1 MNVHRKLLK
10 KMNPPSDPNFGAALE
25 DFKRGGWIVSI
36 LGGAGM
42 LARMLLEDEQ
52 HPIRFWVAKILAGVI
67 VGVIC
72 YFALWG
78 TDISGLYKSII
89 MSTAG
94 AGAPELLRLIKAKYN
109 NLAKNEEIKTTKK
122 KRRRKA

>member
-1 MNVHRKLLK
+1 MTT
-10 KMNPPSDPNFGAALE
+10 PSDPNFGAALD

-42 LARMLLEDEQ
+42 LARLLLDDEQ
-52 HPIRFWVAKILAGVI
+52 HPVRFWIARIVAGSI
-67 VGVIC
+67 VGVVC

-78 TDISGLYKSII
+78 TDISGIYKSII

-94 AGAPELLRLIKAKYN
+94 AGAPELMRYMKAKYN
-109 NLAKNEEIKTTKK
+109 NLATNEEAKGTAK

>member
-1 MNVHRKLLK
+1 MPP
-10 KMNPPSDPNFGAALE
+10 NPPTDPNFGAALD

-42 LARMLLEDEQ
+42 IARLLLDDEH
-52 HPIRFWVAKILAGVI
+52 HPVRFWIARVIAGTI
-67 VGVIC
+67 VGIIC

-78 TDISGLYKSII
+78 TEMSGIYKSVI

-94 AGAPELLRLIKAKYN
+94 AGAPELMRYVKAKYN
-109 NLAKNEEIKTTKK
+109 NLASNEEAKGA
-122 KRRRKA
+122 KRKPRRKA

>member
-1 MNVHRKLLK
+1 MTT
-10 KMNPPSDPNFGAALE
+10 PSDPNFGAALE

-42 LARMLLEDEQ
+42 LARMLLEDEH
-52 HPIRFWVAKILAGVI
+52 HPVRFWIARIIAGTI
-67 VGVIC
+67 VGVLC

-78 TDISGLYKSII
+78 TEMSGLYKSII

-94 AGAPELLRLIKAKYN
+94 AGAPELMRLVKAKYN
-109 NLAKNEEIKTTKK
+109 NLATNEEAKGTKK